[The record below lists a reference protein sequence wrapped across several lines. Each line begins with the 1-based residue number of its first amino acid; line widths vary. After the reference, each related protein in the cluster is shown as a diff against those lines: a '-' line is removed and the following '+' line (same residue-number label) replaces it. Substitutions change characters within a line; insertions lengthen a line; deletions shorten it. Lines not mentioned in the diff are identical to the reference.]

1 MIKFDNNNTVLSY
14 YLTNGG
20 IMRRLLRLGTM
31 LFALLLMAGTSYAQK
46 PRVQVSGRIAP
57 NDVRIFLKDSIY
69 QINGTLMIA
78 GTLLIEPGTEVVFL
92 DNGRMIDSVGGRII
106 ADGFM
111 SATYNST
118 APAAGDDFNDSPY
131 YTGNSVVSIG
141 TKSEL
146 SIADGKRNVI
156 FNVRLNENAS
166 GNMTGVS
173 NLGNTVDVAERGLVS
188 GGRVISPERAIMFM
202 ASRLFENDDVV
213 RFQPWKRRGGNTP
226 NITQAPIVFRGQA
239 VNDYS
244 REWGHIIVLPGA
256 RAAYFRNVTFKD
268 FRKDTTVDNRY
279 LYDTLNLTG
288 AAKTAHIDLNR
299 EILKMSNGAGGA
311 LTSFSART
319 WIVDCKFENNMA
331 RFRGGAVNLMQAP
344 YGVGAYP
351 DTTGLNLTFYQSDKN
366 PNITNPDGSVIREN
380 DSIIALDMLDTD
392 GLPSSESTV
401 SKNDA
406 RRQSVDDPRIAVYL
420 GRVRRLTF
428 DNNRTMVAYV
438 DTVTIGGRQVL
449 ADNTTA
455 RVKVDSTNGIPTD
468 WKNQAFGGAMY
479 VGGRFNDEYRRLEI
493 GLGVND
499 SIRINTSNPLNDK
512 IRFGEKDFVKFTNNR
527 VLNLQDKL
535 STRGARGG
543 ALYIGAFTSMIIN
556 GEFENNSAET
566 AYLSPKNNADYALG
580 GAIFHENTYGRLQIR
595 GSSLQ
600 GTRFKNNRASSGG
613 AIYVDGNTDPR
624 PSPIIGGSDSPF
636 PRIRDYGRRID
647 FEDNSA
653 QAHGGAVYSKRNM
666 TSYGAGGFINDL
678 PLAQSYGPGFSINF
692 LRNSAG
698 FSGGA
703 IAIHLPSIEPPVP
716 AWQRVV
722 KIVRTDFRNNRVGS
736 IGINP
741 TVEEKRFV
749 RGGGAMYT
757 LNADLNLVKGT
768 LFENNA
774 VINGSGGAIAMI
786 NPLTSSDRLFVSD
799 ADNFT
804 IESDGTI
811 KLESFVSN
819 DSIFDNKKVS
829 AVPADV
835 RMLTRFINNSADINP
850 DERLMGSGTSQIGA
864 NFIDV
869 KRYHPGYVTNP
880 SPSGLRENGVGL
892 GGAIYILD
900 SVVKDRFF
908 RKDSLYFNRVRIQN
922 NQAFT
927 GAAVYSDNYALALV
941 FQRSLITGN
950 VAHSK
955 IGRAQDV
962 IGGPMISG
970 NNVASSDLAGA
981 VLYGEIV
988 GPIPFASYHT
998 AGNAIHHNDA
1008 RFLIRLPDAPNTKGT
1023 LAGGY
1028 GTGSGGVDTL
1038 RGNYWGR
1045 TEANVSTILPTAQP
1059 GFTSGGIQETFFVRG
1074 NGQTHLRF
1082 LNKATYTDL
1091 REQGPFDY
1099 NATNSQGR
1107 PGLDYSYR
1115 PILIGQVPD
1124 TLLMAGMVYDMFDKG
1139 TDIKTADYSVRRLAP
1154 IEDFA
1159 VGIPSNLR
1167 TYPAGPSQSAGKV
1180 VRRLLRDPFATDSV
1194 NYATGTENLLWKQ
1207 LRRLQGEFAV
1217 DHRAG
1222 EFTHP
1227 VGYPLFLEAKAAY
1240 NGADINTNNDDPLVL
1255 NESVFFVI
1263 NDSTGD
1269 YVRVNMT
1276 QMTDVATTDNDGVYP
1291 REYLRG
1297 RVDFVADSAERTG
1310 TTSRVRR
1317 FYEGLAN
1324 YGGTNSLLPFIA
1336 DNAVSEDSAALGS
1349 RRWEMQLDDDR
1360 THNYGSEKVTYINR
1374 ATLPA
1379 SIPNGAVTYY
1389 AGENYNSLPVR
1400 PGDHIRVVS
1409 RSVLWR
1415 EGVNEAINKGISFR
1429 INGSVPG
1436 PVWTGSAV
1444 SVANPNVNPLFF
1456 TSFKDKV
1463 FVNEDISYN
1472 RASTAGQKIGRDTIF
1487 VITAIDSN
1495 KMYDPRWAMNL
1506 SNADGNVFTQLE
1518 YTWMPLFLNG
1528 NGTFTADT
1536 AATKLTGIRRWLRAD
1551 TVWSNERTTSHPY
1564 YGATGRI
1571 ALFGKPSNP
1580 YVIPGGE
1587 HVEVTAQNWAPNYRG
1602 TDAIR
1607 ALNLTDAQKNTLMG
1621 TSITDAAEL
1630 ELAFTKNVVSKF
1642 IYLYPSYYHAQSY
1655 DGVNARFA
1663 NQDTVDFG
1671 NAAKITYRFSI
1682 HVIDSQ
1688 PVFQNTLQ
1696 TSANCAAAGANQNF
1710 FVANVTDK
1718 LRFFVD
1724 FETDDE
1730 KEDLDAATNEG
1741 WDFRYGRTSYSF
1753 ESKAIRSDDQVTD
1766 ELSQTRPSWMGDSYL
1781 HKNSSDTDVDANGFD
1796 FTTFGQLNVRIP
1808 RAQALTMMTPKETVA
1823 RVNGALNTDTMLT
1836 IVVNDGHSGVTHMTK
1851 RVFINVSPE
1860 IRTTSL
1866 PMAKE
1871 DVDYNPALLDFA
1883 KRIDY
1888 FDPNF
1893 GQEQSFELIY
1903 TDESRNDVPKDPC
1916 FAEAGNWDL
1925 TNVKTTPKWL
1935 KINPKS
1941 GLLYGT
1947 PGVKDAPRKGANAEK
1962 VTVLITDAGGLTD
1975 LRVIDLE
1982 VEETNHDPRAIMS
1995 PAIRCIANGQAYE
2008 DTITVGDIDLLREI
2022 PADAKESVTISI
2034 DPPVGNLTVEPSVI
2048 NGTAAD
2054 TASAMNNKV
2063 IIKSNGPLDIPSSL
2077 ITDGKVTIRIKAD
2090 DGDAQTFYTFKVN
2103 VSDVTD
2109 FITTIRVQNNAGA
2122 YQDLQFGTAR
2132 NATTGEKEPDAG
2144 KLDANYCEFELP
2156 PFPPTDVFDAR
2167 WTIIKTNG
2175 MHRNVFPTAIKGDSS
2190 RTMYK
2195 ARFQSG
2201 AELGNTSPATPVT
2214 LTWKMSTVPTRTDAT
2229 RNPSGGSWR
2238 IMDGGSFNYFQ
2249 YDMATGTGKR
2259 SALIDAEATGDDFKI
2274 TIKPDFINSFVILYD
2289 HASNVNEDQ
2298 PTSVMGQTLVSEANP
2313 NPANES
2319 VNFAVTSSREN
2330 VSVQVYDL
2338 LGNMVNSFSSDL
2350 GLGTSNISWNT
2361 KDSNGTPVAPGMYT
2375 VKLTV
2380 GNDIVIRNVVVAR

>member
-1 MIKFDNNNTVLSY
+1 
-14 YLTNGG
+14 
-20 IMRRLLRLGTM
+20 
-31 LFALLLMAGTSYAQK
+31 
-46 PRVQVSGRIAP
+46 
-57 NDVRIFLKDSIY
+57 
-69 QINGTLMIA
+69 
-78 GTLLIEPGTEVVFL
+78 
-92 DNGRMIDSVGGRII
+92 
-106 ADGFM
+106 
-111 SATYNST
+111 
-118 APAAGDDFNDSPY
+118 
-131 YTGNSVVSIG
+131 
-141 TKSEL
+141 
-146 SIADGKRNVI
+146 
-156 FNVRLNENAS
+156 
-166 GNMTGVS
+166 
-173 NLGNTVDVAERGLVS
+173 
-188 GGRVISPERAIMFM
+188 
-202 ASRLFENDDVV
+202 
-213 RFQPWKRRGGNTP
+213 
-226 NITQAPIVFRGQA
+226 
-239 VNDYS
+239 
-244 REWGHIIVLPGA
+244 
-256 RAAYFRNVTFKD
+256 
-268 FRKDTTVDNRY
+268 
-279 LYDTLNLTG
+279 
-288 AAKTAHIDLNR
+288 
-299 EILKMSNGAGGA
+299 
-311 LTSFSART
+311 
-319 WIVDCKFENNMA
+319 
-331 RFRGGAVNLMQAP
+331 
-344 YGVGAYP
+344 
-351 DTTGLNLTFYQSDKN
+351 
-366 PNITNPDGSVIREN
+366 
-380 DSIIALDMLDTD
+380 
-392 GLPSSESTV
+392 
-401 SKNDA
+401 
-406 RRQSVDDPRIAVYL
+406 
-420 GRVRRLTF
+420 
-428 DNNRTMVAYV
+428 
-438 DTVTIGGRQVL
+438 
-449 ADNTTA
+449 
-455 RVKVDSTNGIPTD
+455 
-468 WKNQAFGGAMY
+468 
-479 VGGRFNDEYRRLEI
+479 
-493 GLGVND
+493 
-499 SIRINTSNPLNDK
+499 
-512 IRFGEKDFVKFTNNR
+512 
-527 VLNLQDKL
+527 
-535 STRGARGG
+535 
-543 ALYIGAFTSMIIN
+543 
-556 GEFENNSAET
+556 
-566 AYLSPKNNADYALG
+566 
-580 GAIFHENTYGRLQIR
+580 
-595 GSSLQ
+595 
-600 GTRFKNNRASSGG
+600 
-613 AIYVDGNTDPR
+613 
-624 PSPIIGGSDSPF
+624 
-636 PRIRDYGRRID
+636 
-647 FEDNSA
+647 
-653 QAHGGAVYSKRNM
+653 
-666 TSYGAGGFINDL
+666 
-678 PLAQSYGPGFSINF
+678 
-692 LRNSAG
+692 
-698 FSGGA
+698 
-703 IAIHLPSIEPPVP
+703 
-716 AWQRVV
+716 
-722 KIVRTDFRNNRVGS
+722 
-736 IGINP
+736 
-741 TVEEKRFV
+741 
-749 RGGGAMYT
+749 
-757 LNADLNLVKGT
+757 
-768 LFENNA
+768 
-774 VINGSGGAIAMI
+774 
-786 NPLTSSDRLFVSD
+786 
-799 ADNFT
+799 
-804 IESDGTI
+804 
-811 KLESFVSN
+811 
-819 DSIFDNKKVS
+819 
-829 AVPADV
+829 
-835 RMLTRFINNSADINP
+835 
-850 DERLMGSGTSQIGA
+850 
-864 NFIDV
+864 
-869 KRYHPGYVTNP
+869 
-880 SPSGLRENGVGL
+880 
-892 GGAIYILD
+892 
-900 SVVKDRFF
+900 
-908 RKDSLYFNRVRIQN
+908 LYFNRVRIQN

-962 IGGPMISG
+962 IGGPMLSG

-1059 GFTSGGIQETFFVRG
+1059 GFTGGGIQETFFVRG

-1124 TLLMAGMVYDMFDKG
+1124 TLLMSGMVYDMFDKG

-1167 TYPAGPSQSAGKV
+1167 VYPAGPSQSAGKV

-1194 NYATGTENLLWKQ
+1194 NYATGTENILWKQ

-1217 DHRAG
+1217 DHRVG

-1349 RRWEMQLDDDR
+1349 RRWEMQLDDER

-1409 RSVLWR
+1409 RSVLWK

-1463 FVNEDISYN
+1463 FVNEDVSYN

-1536 AATKLTGIRRWLRAD
+1536 AATKLTGIRRWLKAD
-1551 TVWSNERTTSHPY
+1551 TVWSNERTTTHPY

-1655 DGVNARFA
+1655 DAENARYA

-1696 TSANCAAAGANQNF
+1696 TSANCTAAGANQNF

-1766 ELSQTRPSWMGDSYL
+1766 ELSQTRPNWMGDSYL
-1781 HKNSSDTDVDANGFD
+1781 HKNTSDTDIDANGYD

-1808 RAQALTMMTPKETVA
+1808 RAQALAMMTPKETVA
-1823 RVNGALNTDTMLT
+1823 KVNGALNTDTMIT

-1871 DVDYNPALLDFA
+1871 DVDYNPALLDFS

-2034 DPPVGNLTVEPSVI
+2034 DPPVGNLTIEPSVI

-2090 DGDAQTFYTFKVN
+2090 DGDAQTYYTFKVN

-2249 YDMATGTGKR
+2249 YDMATGTGKK

>member
-1 MIKFDNNNTVLSY
+1 
-14 YLTNGG
+14 
-20 IMRRLLRLGTM
+20 
-31 LFALLLMAGTSYAQK
+31 
-46 PRVQVSGRIAP
+46 
-57 NDVRIFLKDSIY
+57 
-69 QINGTLMIA
+69 
-78 GTLLIEPGTEVVFL
+78 
-92 DNGRMIDSVGGRII
+92 
-106 ADGFM
+106 
-111 SATYNST
+111 
-118 APAAGDDFNDSPY
+118 
-131 YTGNSVVSIG
+131 
-141 TKSEL
+141 
-146 SIADGKRNVI
+146 
-156 FNVRLNENAS
+156 
-166 GNMTGVS
+166 
-173 NLGNTVDVAERGLVS
+173 
-188 GGRVISPERAIMFM
+188 
-202 ASRLFENDDVV
+202 
-213 RFQPWKRRGGNTP
+213 
-226 NITQAPIVFRGQA
+226 
-239 VNDYS
+239 
-244 REWGHIIVLPGA
+244 
-256 RAAYFRNVTFKD
+256 
-268 FRKDTTVDNRY
+268 
-279 LYDTLNLTG
+279 
-288 AAKTAHIDLNR
+288 
-299 EILKMSNGAGGA
+299 
-311 LTSFSART
+311 
-319 WIVDCKFENNMA
+319 
-331 RFRGGAVNLMQAP
+331 
-344 YGVGAYP
+344 
-351 DTTGLNLTFYQSDKN
+351 
-366 PNITNPDGSVIREN
+366 
-380 DSIIALDMLDTD
+380 
-392 GLPSSESTV
+392 
-401 SKNDA
+401 
-406 RRQSVDDPRIAVYL
+406 
-420 GRVRRLTF
+420 
-428 DNNRTMVAYV
+428 
-438 DTVTIGGRQVL
+438 
-449 ADNTTA
+449 
-455 RVKVDSTNGIPTD
+455 
-468 WKNQAFGGAMY
+468 
-479 VGGRFNDEYRRLEI
+479 
-493 GLGVND
+493 
-499 SIRINTSNPLNDK
+499 
-512 IRFGEKDFVKFTNNR
+512 
-527 VLNLQDKL
+527 
-535 STRGARGG
+535 
-543 ALYIGAFTSMIIN
+543 
-556 GEFENNSAET
+556 
-566 AYLSPKNNADYALG
+566 
-580 GAIFHENTYGRLQIR
+580 
-595 GSSLQ
+595 
-600 GTRFKNNRASSGG
+600 
-613 AIYVDGNTDPR
+613 
-624 PSPIIGGSDSPF
+624 
-636 PRIRDYGRRID
+636 
-647 FEDNSA
+647 
-653 QAHGGAVYSKRNM
+653 
-666 TSYGAGGFINDL
+666 
-678 PLAQSYGPGFSINF
+678 
-692 LRNSAG
+692 
-698 FSGGA
+698 
-703 IAIHLPSIEPPVP
+703 
-716 AWQRVV
+716 
-722 KIVRTDFRNNRVGS
+722 
-736 IGINP
+736 
-741 TVEEKRFV
+741 
-749 RGGGAMYT
+749 
-757 LNADLNLVKGT
+757 
-768 LFENNA
+768 
-774 VINGSGGAIAMI
+774 
-786 NPLTSSDRLFVSD
+786 
-799 ADNFT
+799 
-804 IESDGTI
+804 
-811 KLESFVSN
+811 
-819 DSIFDNKKVS
+819 
-829 AVPADV
+829 
-835 RMLTRFINNSADINP
+835 
-850 DERLMGSGTSQIGA
+850 
-864 NFIDV
+864 
-869 KRYHPGYVTNP
+869 
-880 SPSGLRENGVGL
+880 
-892 GGAIYILD
+892 
-900 SVVKDRFF
+900 
-908 RKDSLYFNRVRIQN
+908 
-922 NQAFT
+922 
-927 GAAVYSDNYALALV
+927 
-941 FQRSLITGN
+941 
-950 VAHSK
+950 
-955 IGRAQDV
+955 
-962 IGGPMISG
+962 
-970 NNVASSDLAGA
+970 
-981 VLYGEIV
+981 
-988 GPIPFASYHT
+988 
-998 AGNAIHHNDA
+998 
-1008 RFLIRLPDAPNTKGT
+1008 
-1023 LAGGY
+1023 
-1028 GTGSGGVDTL
+1028 
-1038 RGNYWGR
+1038 
-1045 TEANVSTILPTAQP
+1045 
-1059 GFTSGGIQETFFVRG
+1059 
-1074 NGQTHLRF
+1074 
-1082 LNKATYTDL
+1082 
-1091 REQGPFDY
+1091 
-1099 NATNSQGR
+1099 
-1107 PGLDYSYR
+1107 
-1115 PILIGQVPD
+1115 
-1124 TLLMAGMVYDMFDKG
+1124 MVYDMFDKG

-1463 FVNEDISYN
+1463 FVNEDINYN

-1518 YTWMPLFLNG
+1518 YTWTPLFQNG
-1528 NGTFTADT
+1528 NGTFTPDT
-1536 AATKLTGIRRWLRAD
+1536 DANNQLTGIRRWLKAD
-1551 TVWSNERTTSHPY
+1551 VVHPNEKTSTHPY
-1564 YGATGRI
+1564 YGATGRVE
-1571 ALFGKPSNP
+1571 LFGKPTNP
-1580 YVIPGGE
+1580 YVVPGGE
-1587 HVEVTAQNWAPNYRG
+1587 FVEVTAQNWAPNFRG

-1655 DGVNARFA
+1655 DAENARFA

-1710 FVANVTDK
+1710 FVANVTDS

-1730 KEDLDAATNEG
+1730 KEDFDAISTG
-1741 WDFRYGRTSYSF
+1741 WDFKYGRTSYSF
-1753 ESKAIRSDDQVTD
+1753 ESKAIRPSDDLATD
-1766 ELSQTRPSWMGDSYL
+1766 ELSQTRPSWMSDSYL
-1781 HKNSSDTDVDANGFD
+1781 FNPAGQPSSFGFE
-1796 FTTFGQLNVRIP
+1796 FTTFGQLNVRVQ
-1808 RAQALTMMTPKETVA
+1808 RAQAISMMTPKETVA
-1823 RVNGALNTDTMLT
+1823 RVNGALNTDTMIT

-2034 DPPVGNLTVEPSVI
+2034 DPPVGNLTIEPSVI

>member
-1 MIKFDNNNTVLSY
+1 
-14 YLTNGG
+14 
-20 IMRRLLRLGTM
+20 
-31 LFALLLMAGTSYAQK
+31 
-46 PRVQVSGRIAP
+46 
-57 NDVRIFLKDSIY
+57 
-69 QINGTLMIA
+69 
-78 GTLLIEPGTEVVFL
+78 
-92 DNGRMIDSVGGRII
+92 
-106 ADGFM
+106 
-111 SATYNST
+111 
-118 APAAGDDFNDSPY
+118 
-131 YTGNSVVSIG
+131 
-141 TKSEL
+141 
-146 SIADGKRNVI
+146 
-156 FNVRLNENAS
+156 
-166 GNMTGVS
+166 
-173 NLGNTVDVAERGLVS
+173 
-188 GGRVISPERAIMFM
+188 
-202 ASRLFENDDVV
+202 
-213 RFQPWKRRGGNTP
+213 
-226 NITQAPIVFRGQA
+226 
-239 VNDYS
+239 
-244 REWGHIIVLPGA
+244 
-256 RAAYFRNVTFKD
+256 
-268 FRKDTTVDNRY
+268 
-279 LYDTLNLTG
+279 
-288 AAKTAHIDLNR
+288 
-299 EILKMSNGAGGA
+299 
-311 LTSFSART
+311 
-319 WIVDCKFENNMA
+319 
-331 RFRGGAVNLMQAP
+331 
-344 YGVGAYP
+344 
-351 DTTGLNLTFYQSDKN
+351 
-366 PNITNPDGSVIREN
+366 
-380 DSIIALDMLDTD
+380 
-392 GLPSSESTV
+392 
-401 SKNDA
+401 
-406 RRQSVDDPRIAVYL
+406 
-420 GRVRRLTF
+420 
-428 DNNRTMVAYV
+428 
-438 DTVTIGGRQVL
+438 
-449 ADNTTA
+449 
-455 RVKVDSTNGIPTD
+455 
-468 WKNQAFGGAMY
+468 
-479 VGGRFNDEYRRLEI
+479 
-493 GLGVND
+493 
-499 SIRINTSNPLNDK
+499 
-512 IRFGEKDFVKFTNNR
+512 
-527 VLNLQDKL
+527 
-535 STRGARGG
+535 
-543 ALYIGAFTSMIIN
+543 
-556 GEFENNSAET
+556 
-566 AYLSPKNNADYALG
+566 
-580 GAIFHENTYGRLQIR
+580 
-595 GSSLQ
+595 
-600 GTRFKNNRASSGG
+600 
-613 AIYVDGNTDPR
+613 
-624 PSPIIGGSDSPF
+624 
-636 PRIRDYGRRID
+636 
-647 FEDNSA
+647 
-653 QAHGGAVYSKRNM
+653 
-666 TSYGAGGFINDL
+666 
-678 PLAQSYGPGFSINF
+678 
-692 LRNSAG
+692 
-698 FSGGA
+698 
-703 IAIHLPSIEPPVP
+703 
-716 AWQRVV
+716 
-722 KIVRTDFRNNRVGS
+722 
-736 IGINP
+736 
-741 TVEEKRFV
+741 
-749 RGGGAMYT
+749 
-757 LNADLNLVKGT
+757 
-768 LFENNA
+768 
-774 VINGSGGAIAMI
+774 
-786 NPLTSSDRLFVSD
+786 
-799 ADNFT
+799 
-804 IESDGTI
+804 
-811 KLESFVSN
+811 
-819 DSIFDNKKVS
+819 
-829 AVPADV
+829 
-835 RMLTRFINNSADINP
+835 
-850 DERLMGSGTSQIGA
+850 
-864 NFIDV
+864 
-869 KRYHPGYVTNP
+869 
-880 SPSGLRENGVGL
+880 
-892 GGAIYILD
+892 
-900 SVVKDRFF
+900 
-908 RKDSLYFNRVRIQN
+908 
-922 NQAFT
+922 
-927 GAAVYSDNYALALV
+927 
-941 FQRSLITGN
+941 
-950 VAHSK
+950 
-955 IGRAQDV
+955 
-962 IGGPMISG
+962 
-970 NNVASSDLAGA
+970 
-981 VLYGEIV
+981 
-988 GPIPFASYHT
+988 
-998 AGNAIHHNDA
+998 
-1008 RFLIRLPDAPNTKGT
+1008 
-1023 LAGGY
+1023 
-1028 GTGSGGVDTL
+1028 
-1038 RGNYWGR
+1038 
-1045 TEANVSTILPTAQP
+1045 
-1059 GFTSGGIQETFFVRG
+1059 
-1074 NGQTHLRF
+1074 
-1082 LNKATYTDL
+1082 
-1091 REQGPFDY
+1091 
-1099 NATNSQGR
+1099 
-1107 PGLDYSYR
+1107 
-1115 PILIGQVPD
+1115 
-1124 TLLMAGMVYDMFDKG
+1124 MAGMVYDMFDKG

-1463 FVNEDISYN
+1463 FVNEDINYN

-1518 YTWMPLFLNG
+1518 YTWTPLFQNG
-1528 NGTFTADT
+1528 NGTFTPDT
-1536 AATKLTGIRRWLRAD
+1536 DANNQLTGIRRWLKAD
-1551 TVWSNERTTSHPY
+1551 VVHPNEKTSTHPY
-1564 YGATGRI
+1564 YGATGRVE
-1571 ALFGKPSNP
+1571 LFGKPTNP
-1580 YVIPGGE
+1580 YVVPGGE
-1587 HVEVTAQNWAPNYRG
+1587 FVEVTAQNWAPNFRG

-1655 DGVNARFA
+1655 DAENARFA

-1710 FVANVTDK
+1710 FVANVTDS

-1730 KEDLDAATNEG
+1730 KEDFDAISTG
-1741 WDFRYGRTSYSF
+1741 WDFKYGRTSYSF
-1753 ESKAIRSDDQVTD
+1753 ESKAIRPSDDLATD
-1766 ELSQTRPSWMGDSYL
+1766 ELSQTRPSWMSDSYL
-1781 HKNSSDTDVDANGFD
+1781 FNPAGQPSSFGFE
-1796 FTTFGQLNVRIP
+1796 FTTFGQLNVRVQ
-1808 RAQALTMMTPKETVA
+1808 RAQAISMMTPKETVA
-1823 RVNGALNTDTMLT
+1823 RVNGALNTDTMIT

-2034 DPPVGNLTVEPSVI
+2034 DPPVGNLTIEPSVI